1 MRGMALS
8 LMILVT
14 PFHGCGVETLIFGA
28 DDVLSTDM
36 RYFTSGSSAYF
47 RAYGNSRAFSNP
59 WVGRSLEELLDA
71 LGPPDAV
78 YEARPK
84 TVNYW
89 KSGVPSYMYVYSGNN
104 SSTGRCIDAYV
115 VDEPTSTVIKYYC
128 R

>member
-59 WVGRSLEELLDA
+59 WA
-71 LGPPDAV
+71 
-78 YEARPK
+78 
-84 TVNYW
+84 
-89 KSGVPSYMYVYSGNN
+89 YMYVYSGNN